1 MNHRNVI
8 NDDVKKLEMV
18 GNIKNESPRPYRKYS
33 KEIQSEGNDLIRV
46 SSPRKYYQKAI
57 KKEIDER

>member
-33 KEIQSEGNDLIRV
+33 KEIQS
-46 SSPRKYYQKAI
+46 
-57 KKEIDER
+57 